1 MKLSINRKLILNI
14 LLFTVMIGIIIFVI
28 RDSLGD
34 IFTEL
39 GRTSLPVL
47 LGVTALGLVSQVI
60 EGYTIKNIAGEF
72 NPQFTVRDGFFA
84 SAYATFYRVITF
96 GTGSIVSEVIYYHKK
111 ELTYSEATGTSALRM
126 ITYKI
131 ALMVWALVFL
141 VIKSSAIQAHIANGI
156 FLVLAGVLVTL
167 LIISSLLVLSLNIN
181 AQVLFVII
189 CNRLFKRQKLRDIV
203 DQLNNQVY
211 SLRGAIKTFIRDRNA
226 VIRVFCS
233 NMAKLVVWYSLPFFI
248 LVKDYPDIDI
258 WLTVALI
265 SFTVILGGV
274 LPAPGGIGGFE
285 FVYVLLFR
293 NVVGKVDAVSSLLL
307 YRYATYLL
315 PFLIGMIYVLF
326 NKQRQINHEI
336 KEAKKEVND

>member
-1 MKLSINRKLILNI
+1 MKLSLNRKLILNI
-14 LLFTVMIGIIIFVI
+14 LLFAVMIGVIIFVI
-28 RDSLGD
+28 RDSLSD

-47 LGVTALGLVSQVI
+47 LGVTGLGLLSQVI

-72 NPQFTVRDGFFA
+72 NPEFTVRDGFFA
-84 SAYATFYRVITF
+84 SAYATFYRVVTF

-111 ELTYSEATGTSALRM
+111 GLRYSEGTGTSALRM
-126 ITYKI
+126 VAYKI
-131 ALMVWALVFL
+131 ALMICALFFL
-141 VIKSSAIQAHIANGI
+141 IVKSSAIQEHIANGI
-156 FLVLAGVLVTL
+156 FLVLAGILVTL
-167 LIISSLLVLSLNIN
+167 LIISALLVLSLNIN
-181 AQVLFVII
+181 AQVLLVII
-189 CNRLFKRQKLRDIV
+189 CNRLFKSQKLRNIV
-203 DQLNNQVY
+203 DQVNNQVY
-211 SLRGAIKTFIRDRNA
+211 SLRGAIQTFIKDRNA
-226 VIRVFCS
+226 MLRVFCS
-233 NMAKLVVWYSLPFFI
+233 NMAKLVVWYSVPFFI
-248 LVKDYPDIDI
+248 LVKDYPEIDL

-265 SFTVILGGV
+265 SFTVIIGGV

-293 NVVGKVDAVSSLLL
+293 HVVGKVDAVSSLLL

-315 PFLIGMIYVLF
+315 PFLIGMVYVLF

>member
-1 MKLSINRKLILNI
+1 
-14 LLFTVMIGIIIFVI
+14 MIGVIIFVI
-28 RDSLGD
+28 RDSLSD

-39 GRTSLPVL
+39 GKTSLPVL
-47 LGVTALGLVSQVI
+47 LGVTGLGVISQVI

-72 NPQFTVRDGFFA
+72 NPEFTVRDGFFA

-111 ELTYSEATGTSALRM
+111 DLKYSEATGTSALRM

-131 ALMVWALVFL
+131 ALIVWALVFL
-141 VIKSSAIQAHIANGI
+141 VVKSDAIQENIANGI
-156 FLVLAGVLVTL
+156 FLVLAGILVTL

-181 AQVLFVII
+181 AQVLLVII

-203 DQLNNQVY
+203 DKVNNQVY
-211 SLRGAIKTFIRDRNA
+211 SLRGAIQAFIRDRNS
-226 VIRVFCS
+226 VIRVFFS
-233 NMAKLVVWYSLPFFI
+233 NMAKLVVWYVLPFFI
-248 LVKDYPDIDI
+248 LVQDHPDIDI
-258 WLTVALI
+258 WLTIALI
-265 SFTVILGGV
+265 SFTVIIGGV

-293 NVVGKVDAVSSLLL
+293 NVVGRVDAVSSLLL

-315 PFLIGMIYVLF
+315 PFLVGMIYVLV

-336 KEAKKEVND
+336 KEAKKEANE

>member
-14 LLFTVMIGIIIFVI
+14 FVFAVMIGVIIFVI
-28 RDSLGD
+28 RDSLSD

-39 GRTSLPVL
+39 GKTSLPVL
-47 LGVTALGLVSQVI
+47 LGVTGLGVISQII

-72 NPQFTVRDGFFA
+72 NPEFTVRDGFFA

-111 ELTYSEATGTSALRM
+111 DLKYSEGTGTSALRM

-131 ALMVWALVFL
+131 ALIVWALVFL
-141 VIKSSAIQAHIANGI
+141 VVKSDAIQEHIANGI
-156 FLVLAGVLVTL
+156 FLVLAGILVTL

-181 AQVLFVII
+181 AQVLLVII

-203 DQLNNQVY
+203 DKVNNQVY
-211 SLRGAIKTFIRDRNA
+211 SLRGAIQAFIRDRNS
-226 VIRVFCS
+226 VIRVFFS
-233 NMAKLVVWYSLPFFI
+233 NMAKLVVWYVLPFFI
-248 LVKDYPDIDI
+248 LVQDHPDIDI

-265 SFTVILGGV
+265 SFTVIIGGV

-293 NVVGKVDAVSSLLL
+293 NVVGRVDAVSSLLL

-315 PFLIGMIYVLF
+315 PFLIGMIYVLV

-336 KEAKKEVND
+336 REAKKEANE

>member
-1 MKLSINRKLILNI
+1 
-14 LLFTVMIGIIIFVI
+14 MIGVIIFVI
-28 RDSLGD
+28 RDSLSD

-39 GRTSLPVL
+39 GKTSLPVL
-47 LGVTALGLVSQVI
+47 LGVTGLGVISQII

-72 NPQFTVRDGFFA
+72 NPEFTVRDGFFA

-111 ELTYSEATGTSALRM
+111 DLKYSEGTGTSALRM

-131 ALMVWALVFL
+131 ALIVWALVFL
-141 VIKSSAIQAHIANGI
+141 VVKSDAIQEHIANGI
-156 FLVLAGVLVTL
+156 FLVLAGILVTL

-181 AQVLFVII
+181 AQVLLVII

-203 DQLNNQVY
+203 DKVNNQVY
-211 SLRGAIKTFIRDRNA
+211 SLRGAIQAFIRDRNS
-226 VIRVFCS
+226 VIRVFFS
-233 NMAKLVVWYSLPFFI
+233 NMAKLVVWYVLPFFI
-248 LVKDYPDIDI
+248 LVQDHPDIDI

-265 SFTVILGGV
+265 SFTVIIGGV

-293 NVVGKVDAVSSLLL
+293 NVVGRVDAVSSLLL

-315 PFLIGMIYVLF
+315 PFLIGMIYVLV

-336 KEAKKEVND
+336 REAKKEANE

>member
-1 MKLSINRKLILNI
+1 MNLSINRKLILNI
-14 LLFTVMIGIIIFVI
+14 LLFIVMIGVIIFVI
-28 RDSLGD
+28 RDSLSD

-47 LGVTALGLVSQVI
+47 LGVTGLGVISQII

-72 NPQFTVRDGFFA
+72 NPKFTVRDGFFA

-111 ELTYSEATGTSALRM
+111 DLRYSEGTGTSALRM
-126 ITYKI
+126 VTYKI
-131 ALMVWALVFL
+131 ALMIWALFFL
-141 VIKSSAIQAHIANGI
+141 IVKGNAIQEHIANGI
-156 FLVLAGVLVTL
+156 FLVLAGILVTL
-167 LIISSLLVLSLNIN
+167 LIISTLLVLSLNIN
-181 AQVLFVII
+181 AQVLLVII

-203 DQLNNQVY
+203 DQVNNQVY

-248 LVKDYPDIDI
+248 LIKDYPEIDL

-293 NVVGKVDAVSSLLL
+293 HVVGKVDAVSSLLL

>member
-1 MKLSINRKLILNI
+1 MNLSINRKLILNI
-14 LLFTVMIGIIIFVI
+14 LLFVVMIGVIIFVI
-28 RDSLGD
+28 RDSLSE

-47 LGVTALGLVSQVI
+47 LGVTALGLISQVI
-60 EGYTIKNIAGEF
+60 EGYSIKNIANEF
-72 NPQFTVRDGFFA
+72 NQNFSVRDGFFA

-111 ELTYSEATGTSALRM
+111 KLRFSEGTGTSALRM

-131 ALMVWALVFL
+131 ALIVWALF
-141 VIKSSAIQAHIANGI
+141 
-156 FLVLAGVLVTL
+156 FLVLKNDAIQQYVANGTLLVIAGIAVTL
-167 LIISSLLVLSLNIN
+167 LIVSTLLILSLNIN
-181 AQVLFVII
+181 AQVLLVIF
-189 CNRLFKRQKLRDIV
+189 CNRVIKHQKLRDIV
-203 DQLNNQVY
+203 DRINNQVY
-211 SLRGAIKTFIRDRNA
+211 SLRAAIKAFIRDRKA
-226 VIRVFCS
+226 VVRVFCS

-248 LVKDYPDIDI
+248 LVQDHPTIDI

-326 NKQRQINHEI
+326 TKQRQINHEF
-336 KEAKKEVND
+336 KKAKKEVND

>member
-1 MKLSINRKLILNI
+1 
-14 LLFTVMIGIIIFVI
+14 MIGVIIFVI
-28 RDSLGD
+28 RDSLSD

-39 GRTSLPVL
+39 GKTSLPVL
-47 LGVTALGLVSQVI
+47 LGVTGLGVISQVI

-72 NPQFTVRDGFFA
+72 NPEFTVRDGFFA

-111 ELTYSEATGTSALRM
+111 DLKYSEATGTSALRM

-131 ALMVWALVFL
+131 ALIVWALVFL
-141 VIKSSAIQAHIANGI
+141 VVKSDAIQENIANGI
-156 FLVLAGVLVTL
+156 FLVLAGILVTL

-181 AQVLFVII
+181 AQVLLVII

-203 DQLNNQVY
+203 DKVNNQVY
-211 SLRGAIKTFIRDRNA
+211 SLRGAIQAFIRDRNS
-226 VIRVFCS
+226 VIRVFFS
-233 NMAKLVVWYSLPFFI
+233 NMAKLVVWYVLPFFI
-248 LVKDYPDIDI
+248 LVQDHPDIDI
-258 WLTVALI
+258 WLTIALI
-265 SFTVILGGV
+265 SFTVIIGGV

-293 NVVGKVDAVSSLLL
+293 NVVGRVDAVSSLLL

-315 PFLIGMIYVLF
+315 PFLIGMIYVLV

-336 KEAKKEVND
+336 KEAKKEANE

>member
-1 MKLSINRKLILNI
+1 MNVAINRKLILNI
-14 LLFTVMIGIIIFVI
+14 LLFVVMIGVIIFVI
-28 RDSLGD
+28 RDSLSE

-39 GRTSLPVL
+39 GKTSWPVL
-47 LGVTALGLVSQVI
+47 LGVTMFGVISQVI
-60 EGYTIKNIAGEF
+60 EGYTIKNIANEF
-72 NPQFTVRDGFFA
+72 NREFTIRDGFFA
-84 SAYATFYRVITF
+84 SAYATFYRVVTF

-111 ELTYSEATGTSALRM
+111 KLRYSEGTGTSALRM

-131 ALMVWALVFL
+131 ALMIWALFFLVVKNDAIQRYITNGTFL
-141 VIKSSAIQAHIANGI
+141 VIAGI
-156 FLVLAGVLVTL
+156 FVTL
-167 LIISSLLVLSLNIN
+167 LIVSVLLILSLNIN
-181 AQVLFVII
+181 AQVLLII
-189 CNRLFKRQKLRDIV
+189 FCNRWFKHQKLRDIV
-203 DQLNNQVY
+203 DRINNQVY
-211 SLRGAIKTFIRDRNA
+211 SLRAAIKAFIHDRNA

-233 NMAKLVVWYSLPFFI
+233 NMAKLVVWYFLPFFI
-248 LVKDYPDIDI
+248 LVQEHPTIDI

-326 NKQRQINHEI
+326 NKQRQINHEF
-336 KEAKKEVND
+336 KKAKKRS

>member
-248 LVKDYPDIDI
+248 LVKDYPYIDI

>member
-1 MKLSINRKLILNI
+1 MNVAINRKLILNI
-14 LLFTVMIGIIIFVI
+14 LLFVVMIGVIIFVI
-28 RDSLGD
+28 RDSLSE

-39 GRTSLPVL
+39 GKTSWPVL
-47 LGVTALGLVSQVI
+47 LGVTMFGVISQVI
-60 EGYTIKNIAGEF
+60 EGYTIKNIANEF
-72 NPQFTVRDGFFA
+72 NREFSIRDGFFA
-84 SAYATFYRVITF
+84 SAYATFYRVVTF

-111 ELTYSEATGTSALRM
+111 KLRYSEGTGTSALRM

-131 ALMVWALVFL
+131 ALMIWALFFLVVKNDAIQRYITNGTFL
-141 VIKSSAIQAHIANGI
+141 VIAGI
-156 FLVLAGVLVTL
+156 FVTL
-167 LIISSLLVLSLNIN
+167 LIISVLLILSLNIN
-181 AQVLFVII
+181 AQVLLII
-189 CNRLFKRQKLRDIV
+189 FCNRWFKHQKLRDIV
-203 DQLNNQVY
+203 DRINNQVY
-211 SLRGAIKTFIRDRNA
+211 SLRAAIKAFIHDRNA

-233 NMAKLVVWYSLPFFI
+233 NMAKLVVWYFLPFFI
-248 LVKDYPDIDI
+248 LVQEHPTIDI

-326 NKQRQINHEI
+326 NKQRQINHEF
-336 KEAKKEVND
+336 KKAKKRS

>member
-72 NPQFTVRDGFFA
+72 NPQFTIRDGFFA

>member
-1 MKLSINRKLILNI
+1 MNVAINRKLILNI
-14 LLFTVMIGIIIFVI
+14 LLFVVMIGVIIFVI
-28 RDSLGD
+28 RDSLSE

-39 GRTSLPVL
+39 GKTSWPVL
-47 LGVTALGLVSQVI
+47 LGVTMFGVISQVI
-60 EGYTIKNIAGEF
+60 EGYTIKNIANEF
-72 NPQFTVRDGFFA
+72 NREFTIRDGFFA
-84 SAYATFYRVITF
+84 SAYATFYRVVTF

-111 ELTYSEATGTSALRM
+111 KLRYSEGTGTSALRM

-131 ALMVWALVFL
+131 ALMIWALFFLVVKNDAIQRYITNGTFL
-141 VIKSSAIQAHIANGI
+141 VIAGI
-156 FLVLAGVLVTL
+156 FVTL
-167 LIISSLLVLSLNIN
+167 LIVSVLLILSLNIN
-181 AQVLFVII
+181 AQVLLII
-189 CNRLFKRQKLRDIV
+189 FCNRWFKHQKLRDIV
-203 DQLNNQVY
+203 DRINNQVY
-211 SLRGAIKTFIRDRNA
+211 SLRAAIKAFIHDRNA

-233 NMAKLVVWYSLPFFI
+233 NMAKLVVWYFLPFFI
-248 LVKDYPDIDI
+248 LVQEHPTIDI

-265 SFTVILGGV
+265 SFTAILGGV

-326 NKQRQINHEI
+326 NKQRQINHEF
-336 KEAKKEVND
+336 KKAKKRS

>member
-1 MKLSINRKLILNI
+1 
-14 LLFTVMIGIIIFVI
+14 MIGVIIFVI
-28 RDSLGD
+28 RDSLSD

-39 GRTSLPVL
+39 GKTSLPVL
-47 LGVTALGLVSQVI
+47 LGVTGLGVISQII

-72 NPQFTVRDGFFA
+72 NPEFTVRDGFFA

-111 ELTYSEATGTSALRM
+111 NLKYSEGTGTSALRM

-131 ALMVWALVFL
+131 ALIVWALVFL
-141 VIKSSAIQAHIANGI
+141 VVKSDAIQEHIANGI
-156 FLVLAGVLVTL
+156 FLVLAGILVTL

-181 AQVLFVII
+181 AQVLLVII

-203 DQLNNQVY
+203 DKVNNQVY
-211 SLRGAIKTFIRDRNA
+211 SLRGAIQAFIRDRNS
-226 VIRVFCS
+226 VIRVFFS
-233 NMAKLVVWYSLPFFI
+233 NMAKLVVWYVLPFFI
-248 LVKDYPDIDI
+248 LVQDHPDIDI
-258 WLTVALI
+258 WLTIALI
-265 SFTVILGGV
+265 SFTVIIGGV

-293 NVVGKVDAVSSLLL
+293 NVVGRVDAVSSLLL

-315 PFLIGMIYVLF
+315 PFLIGMVYVLV

-336 KEAKKEVND
+336 KEAKKEANE

>member
-248 LVKDYPDIDI
+248 LVKDYPYIDI

-285 FVYVLLFR
+285 FVYVILFR
-293 NVVGKVDAVSSLLL
+293 NIVGKVDAVSSLLL

>member
-1 MKLSINRKLILNI
+1 M
-14 LLFTVMIGIIIFVI
+14 
-28 RDSLGD
+28 
-34 IFTEL
+34 
-39 GRTSLPVL
+39 
-47 LGVTALGLVSQVI
+47 
-60 EGYTIKNIAGEF
+60 
-72 NPQFTVRDGFFA
+72 
-84 SAYATFYRVITF
+84 ITF

>member
-248 LVKDYPDIDI
+248 LVKDYPYIDI

-293 NVVGKVDAVSSLLL
+293 NIVGKVDAVSSLLL

>member
-1 MKLSINRKLILNI
+1 MNVAINRKLILNI
-14 LLFTVMIGIIIFVI
+14 LLFVVMIGVIIFVI
-28 RDSLGD
+28 RDSLSE

-39 GRTSLPVL
+39 GKTSWPVL
-47 LGVTALGLVSQVI
+47 LGVTMFGVISQVI
-60 EGYTIKNIAGEF
+60 EGYTIKNIANEF
-72 NPQFTVRDGFFA
+72 NREFTIRDGFFA
-84 SAYATFYRVITF
+84 SAYATFYRVVTF

-111 ELTYSEATGTSALRM
+111 KLRYSEGTGTSALRM

-131 ALMVWALVFL
+131 ALMIWALFFLVVKNDAIQRYIINGTFL
-141 VIKSSAIQAHIANGI
+141 VIAGI
-156 FLVLAGVLVTL
+156 FVTL
-167 LIISSLLVLSLNIN
+167 LIVSVLLILSLNIN
-181 AQVLFVII
+181 AQVLLII
-189 CNRLFKRQKLRDIV
+189 FCNRWFKHQKLRDIV
-203 DQLNNQVY
+203 DRINNQVY
-211 SLRGAIKTFIRDRNA
+211 SLRAAIKAFIHDRNA

-233 NMAKLVVWYSLPFFI
+233 NMAKLVVWYFLPFFI
-248 LVKDYPDIDI
+248 LVQEHPTIDI

-326 NKQRQINHEI
+326 NKQRQINHEF
-336 KEAKKEVND
+336 KKAKKRS

>member
-1 MKLSINRKLILNI
+1 MNLSINRKLILNI
-14 LLFTVMIGIIIFVI
+14 LLFVVMIGVIIFVI
-28 RDSLGD
+28 RDSLSD

-47 LGVTALGLVSQVI
+47 LGVTGLALLSQVI

-72 NPQFTVRDGFFA
+72 NPDFTVRDGFFA
-84 SAYATFYRVITF
+84 SAYATFYRVVTF

-111 ELTYSEATGTSALRM
+111 DLRYSEGTGTSALRM
-126 ITYKI
+126 VTYKI
-131 ALMVWALVFL
+131 ALMIWALFFL
-141 VIKSSAIQAHIANGI
+141 VVKSNAIQAHIANGI
-156 FLVLAGVLVTL
+156 FLVLAGILVTL
-167 LIISSLLVLSLNIN
+167 LIISALLVLSLNIN
-181 AQVLFVII
+181 AQVLLVII
-189 CNRLFKRQKLRDIV
+189 CNRLFKSQKLRNIV
-203 DQLNNQVY
+203 DQVNNQVY
-211 SLRGAIKTFIRDRNA
+211 YLRGAIKTFIQDRNA
-226 VIRVFCS
+226 VLRVFCS

-248 LVKDYPDIDI
+248 LVKDYPDIDL

-265 SFTVILGGV
+265 SFTVIIGGI

-293 NVVGKVDAVSSLLL
+293 HVVGKVDAVSSLLL

>member
-72 NPQFTVRDGFFA
+72 NPQFTVLDGFFA

>member
-14 LLFTVMIGIIIFVI
+14 FVFAVMIGVIIFVI
-28 RDSLGD
+28 RDSLSD

-39 GRTSLPVL
+39 GKTSLPVL
-47 LGVTALGLVSQVI
+47 LGVTGLGVISQII

-72 NPQFTVRDGFFA
+72 NPEFTVRDGFFA
-84 SAYATFYRVITF
+84 SAYATFYRVVTF

-111 ELTYSEATGTSALRM
+111 DLKYSEGTGTSALRM

-131 ALMVWALVFL
+131 ALIVWALVFL
-141 VIKSSAIQAHIANGI
+141 VVKSDSIQEYIANGI
-156 FLVLAGVLVTL
+156 FLVLAGILVTL

-181 AQVLFVII
+181 AQVLLVII

-203 DQLNNQVY
+203 DKVNNQVY
-211 SLRGAIKTFIRDRNA
+211 SLRGAIQAFIRDRNS
-226 VIRVFCS
+226 VIRVFFS
-233 NMAKLVVWYSLPFFI
+233 NMAKLVVWYVLPFFI
-248 LVKDYPDIDI
+248 LVQDHPDIDI
-258 WLTVALI
+258 WLTIALI
-265 SFTVILGGV
+265 SFTVIIGGV

-293 NVVGKVDAVSSLLL
+293 NVVGRVDAVSSLLL

-315 PFLIGMIYVLF
+315 PFLIGMIYVLV

-336 KEAKKEVND
+336 KEAKKEANE

>member
-1 MKLSINRKLILNI
+1 
-14 LLFTVMIGIIIFVI
+14 MIGVIIFVI
-28 RDSLGD
+28 RDSLSD

-39 GRTSLPVL
+39 GKTSLPVL
-47 LGVTALGLVSQVI
+47 LGVTGLGVISQII

-72 NPQFTVRDGFFA
+72 NPEFTVRDGFFA

-111 ELTYSEATGTSALRM
+111 DLKYSEGTGTSALRM

-131 ALMVWALVFL
+131 ALIVWALVFL
-141 VIKSSAIQAHIANGI
+141 VVKSDAIQEHIANGI
-156 FLVLAGVLVTL
+156 FLVLAGILVTL

-181 AQVLFVII
+181 AQVLLVII
-189 CNRLFKRQKLRDIV
+189 CNRLFKRQKLRNIV
-203 DQLNNQVY
+203 DEVNNQVY
-211 SLRGAIKTFIRDRNA
+211 SLRGAIQAFIRDRNS
-226 VIRVFCS
+226 VIRVFFS
-233 NMAKLVVWYSLPFFI
+233 NMAKLVVWYVLPFFI
-248 LVKDYPDIDI
+248 LVQDHPDIDI
-258 WLTVALI
+258 WLTIALI
-265 SFTVILGGV
+265 SFTVIIGGV

-293 NVVGKVDAVSSLLL
+293 NVVGRVDAVSSLLL

-315 PFLIGMIYVLF
+315 PFLIGMIYVLV

-336 KEAKKEVND
+336 KEAKKEANE

>member
-226 VIRVFCS
+226 FIRVFCS

>member
-1 MKLSINRKLILNI
+1 MNVAINRKLILNI
-14 LLFTVMIGIIIFVI
+14 LLFVVMIGVIIFVI
-28 RDSLGD
+28 RDSLSE

-39 GRTSLPVL
+39 GKTSWPVL
-47 LGVTALGLVSQVI
+47 LGVTMFGVISQVI
-60 EGYTIKNIAGEF
+60 EGYTIKNIANEF
-72 NPQFTVRDGFFA
+72 NREFSIRDGFFA
-84 SAYATFYRVITF
+84 SAYATFYRVVTF

-111 ELTYSEATGTSALRM
+111 KLRYSEGTGTSALRM

-131 ALMVWALVFL
+131 ALMIWALFFLVVKNDAIQRYITNGTFL
-141 VIKSSAIQAHIANGI
+141 VIAGI
-156 FLVLAGVLVTL
+156 FVTL
-167 LIISSLLVLSLNIN
+167 LIVSVLLILSLNIN
-181 AQVLFVII
+181 AQVLLII
-189 CNRLFKRQKLRDIV
+189 FCNRWFKHQKLRDIV
-203 DQLNNQVY
+203 DRINNQVY
-211 SLRGAIKTFIRDRNA
+211 SLRAAIKAFIHDRNA

-233 NMAKLVVWYSLPFFI
+233 NMAKLVVWYFLPFFI
-248 LVKDYPDIDI
+248 LVQEHPTIDI

-326 NKQRQINHEI
+326 NKQRQINHEF
-336 KEAKKEVND
+336 KKAKKRS